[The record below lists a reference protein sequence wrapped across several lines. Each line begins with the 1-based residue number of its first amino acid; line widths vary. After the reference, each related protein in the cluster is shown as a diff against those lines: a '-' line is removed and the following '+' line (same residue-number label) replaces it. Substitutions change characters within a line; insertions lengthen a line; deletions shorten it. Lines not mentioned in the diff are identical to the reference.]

1 MKILDDGSMEGKAFS
16 GEKYKGEY
24 PSPKHGEETYEDF
37 YERCQAA
44 VKEGF
49 HLGDLG
55 WNDWT
60 TYCQGS
66 PWGGG
71 EYIQH
76 YTIGEVP
83 DDAWMKKEES
93 DDDNY

>member
-1 MKILDDGSMEGKAFS
+1 
-16 GEKYKGEY
+16 
-24 PSPKHGEETYEDF
+24 
-37 YERCQAA
+37 
-44 VKEGF
+44 
-49 HLGDLG
+49 LG

-83 DDAWMKKEES
+83 DDAWVEKEATN
-93 DDDNY
+93 DDDY